1 MRPFLRRLSI
11 LLTAL
16 VLSGQPVVRADDF
29 SIEATFGVG
38 GRFRVGTWTPVH
50 VRVANGS
57 AVPMRGLIQAL
68 ALPGGGTPRVLPV
81 FARPVVV
88 APGVALQSFSLLVR
102 DLDPARDN
110 LAVQLTDE
118 NGGQVRART
127 TGIAASGP
135 FGIKGLPVSEPD
147 LLLVGFADDPAA
159 WTFLNGQKW
168 GLRHAPEGPTT
179 AVVPVRRIYPRGY
192 SGPLYRTRPGARPP
206 RFAPPPVFVMPA
218 PSVQIAAALPV
229 ELPEKPAGYS
239 GVDAFLL
246 RADAPLD
253 ALSEAQANAIQGWVA
268 GGGELIVCG
277 GSDPARLA
285 TGWLREML
293 PLESVGAAR
302 TVTIPTG
309 GAADALSLRAKADAR
324 VLARAADGLPLV
336 VAGAWGAG
344 RVVVVAYDPT
354 TLPFTRWS
362 GAGEKAFWSGL
373 LTAARPS
380 SLLGSAARRQESGSG
395 GFYGWGPTL
404 ASAVTRAPALD
415 APGIS
420 VIGLFLLAYVLV
432 LVPLNYLILKR
443 LDRREWAWLT
453 IPGLVL
459 LFAAGTY
466 GVGYVSKGG
475 RTFVNRAVIVET
487 TAGQRRAGAY
497 GALGLFS
504 PRRTTYNIALAD
516 PSLLATVPAPASDPF
531 GGYRR
536 PGGGRPSPE
545 LYGAAR
551 IVQTGAGVA
560 VEDVAV
566 NMWAMRALDVQT
578 SLDLGGPIDAALA
591 PTGPRG
597 DILCT
602 LANHSTQSLTGCAL
616 LYNGQWQT
624 LDDFAPGS
632 RLSAVLSTLLPL
644 PPAPSARPGSY
655 GSGGAYGAGSR
666 FQIPTG
672 GGAAGGEFRYFDRGR
687 SVGPEAGDVH
697 KRMQAALAD
706 YVRALG
712 RDQNVY
718 GGGGAYGLVPAF
730 SPRRDEAVFVGWTTS
745 RLLPGPL
752 PRVNGRDL
760 PCNEIGLVVVHIPV
774 K

>member
-1 MRPFLRRLSI
+1 MRPFRLRLSL

-16 VLSGQPVVRADDF
+16 VLSGPPAACADDF
-29 SIEATFGVG
+29 RLDATFGIG
-38 GRFRVGTWTPVH
+38 GRYRAGTWTPVTARVVNGGALP
-50 VRVANGS
+50 VRGQ
-57 AVPMRGLIQAL
+57 IQAL
-68 ALPGGGTPRVLPV
+68 ALPNGGSPRILPV

-88 APGVALQSFSLLVR
+88 APGVAPQSFSLLVR
-102 DLDPARDN
+102 DLDPTRDT

-127 TGIAASGP
+127 TGSAAL
-135 FGIKGLPVSEPD
+135 GISGLPVGEQD

-168 GLRHAPEGPTT
+168 GLRHAPEGPTAAVT
-179 AVVPVRRIYPRGY
+179 AAPLRRFY
-192 SGPLYRTRPGARPP
+192 SGSFPRTLPPGARPP
-206 RFAPPPVFVMPA
+206 RFVPPRFVPPRVLPPAFVLPA
-218 PSVQIAAALPV
+218 PSVQIAAAQPAALPD
-229 ELPEKPAGYS
+229 KPAGYS

-253 ALSEAQANAIQGWVA
+253 ALSEAQANALQGWVA
-268 GGGELIVCG
+268 GGGELVVCG
-277 GSDPARLA
+277 GSDPARWA

-293 PLESVGAAR
+293 PLKSVGAAR
-302 TVTIPTG
+302 VVTTPTG

-344 RVVVVAYDPT
+344 RVVVIAYDPT
-354 TLPFTRWS
+354 TLPFARWS
-362 GAGEKAFWSGL
+362 GTGEKAFWSGL
-373 LTAARPS
+373 LTASRLS
-380 SLLGSAARRQESGSG
+380 SLLGSAARRQESGGSG

-420 VIGLFLLAYVLV
+420 VVGLFLLAYVLV

-453 IPGLVL
+453 IPILVL

-466 GVGYVSKGG
+466 GVGYASKGG
-475 RTFVNRAVIVET
+475 RTFVNRAVLVET

-504 PRRTTYNIALAD
+504 PRRTTYDIALAD

-531 GGYRR
+531 PGYRR
-536 PGGGRPSPE
+536 PGGGRPAPE

-551 IVQTGAGVA
+551 VVETGAGVA

-591 PTGPRG
+591 PTGPHG

-602 LANHSTQSLTGCAL
+602 LTNHSVQSLSGCAL

-632 RLSAVLSTLLPL
+632 RLSAVLSALLPL
-644 PPAPSARPGSY
+644 PPVSSVSSGSY
-655 GSGGAYGAGSR
+655 RVNSR

-672 GGAAGGEFRYFDRGR
+672 GGAAGGEFSPFDRR
-687 SVGPEAGDVH
+687 RAVGPETGDVH

-706 YVRALG
+706 YARALG
-712 RDQNVY
+712 REQNFY
-718 GGGGAYGLVPAF
+718 GGRGAFGGIPAF
-730 SPRRDEAVFVGWTTS
+730 SPRRDEAVFVGWTTG

-752 PRVNGRDL
+752 PRVNGRDVS
-760 PCNEIGLVVVHIPV
+760 CSEIGLVVVHIPV
-774 K
+774 R